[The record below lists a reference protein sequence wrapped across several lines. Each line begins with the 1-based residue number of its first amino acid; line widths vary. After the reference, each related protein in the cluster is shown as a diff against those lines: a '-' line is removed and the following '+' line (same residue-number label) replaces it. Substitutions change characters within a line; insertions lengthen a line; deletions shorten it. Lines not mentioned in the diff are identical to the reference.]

1 MEEDNFQGSANQYR
15 GVNGDHPFE
24 MRFRDANGPMGQ
36 HALLVLVRNSQF
48 DEAEYSHCGQQRE
61 IKVDTQAHCSRR
73 NSALKP
79 GPKAAASA

>member
-1 MEEDNFQGSANQYR
+1 MEEENFQGSAKQCA

-36 HALLVLVRNSQF
+36 HALLVLVRNSQL
-48 DEAEYSHCGQQRE
+48 DEAEYSHCAQQPE
-61 IKVDTQAHCSRR
+61 IKVDAQAHCSKR

>member
-1 MEEDNFQGSANQYR
+1 MEEDNFQGSANQYP

-36 HALLVLVRNSQF
+36 HALLVPARNSQF
-48 DEAEYSHCGQQRE
+48 DKTEHAHGGQKSQV
-61 IKVDTQAHCSRR
+61 KVDAQAHCSKR